1 MTMKGTFRVLAA
13 VGVLAVGVNTAEA
26 ATSPTK
32 HEVRVINDH
41 AAPVEIYLEDAQG
54 RLHALGRVDDAEF
67 KVLEVDDEVTALGEF
82 RLKIFPEA
90 RMGTMVDASSGIR
103 SVELKLEDGDAV
115 NVWLGNELTR
125 SQIEVTKG

>member
-41 AAPVEIYLEDAQG
+41 AAPVEVYLEDAQG

-90 RMGTMVDASSGIR
+90 RMGTLVDASSGIR